1 MNLQLLF
8 NGTERKDKAHVHY
21 HAKFSF
27 GMKNKFL
34 NWLGAEVKSLFVF
47 TKSEKR
53 WHAPFL
59 AAACAGTPLL
69 GGYFSG
75 QLSLGLLLCTG
86 SLVILY
92 MPKSSLAHKM
102 RVMLLCSLGFM
113 ISFAVGLLFGFN
125 RMVATFVLTLFAFL
139 SQFLVAYFRMPPPG
153 NFLFVMVC
161 AVAIYLP
168 YDPEAIPRKV
178 ILLGSGSLL
187 ACLLALVYH
196 VVFRNDQWM
205 QEPEVKEKPFK
216 RNMAESAILAMFIGI
231 SLAVADYFKLQKP
244 YWIPVSCAAV
254 MQGTDLH
261 HVWQRG
267 FQRMLGTLLGLVIAW
282 GLLTMHLNLAGICLA
297 ITILQFVADSF
308 ISRHYTLVVVFFTPM
323 AIFLAE
329 AGSALQADPALLI
342 RARFFDTLIGCGLG
356 AVGGY
361 VMYRQ
366 FAGRSAFQDL
376 ENKSG

>member
-1 MNLQLLF
+1 MESRGHCNTIF
-8 NGTERKDKAHVHY
+8 NT
-21 HAKFSF
+21 

-34 NWLGAEVKSLFVF
+34 HWLHTEIKTLLVF
-47 TKSEKR
+47 TKSAKR

-59 AAACAGTPLL
+59 AAACAGAPLL

-92 MPKSSLAHKM
+92 MPKAPLAQKM
-102 RVMLLCSLGFM
+102 RVMLICSIGFSL
-113 ISFAVGLLFGFN
+113 SFLIGLLFGFN

-139 SQFLVAYFRMPPPG
+139 SQFLVTYFRMPPPG

-168 YDPEAIPRKV
+168 YDPDAIVRKV
-178 ILLGSGSLL
+178 ALLGCGSLM
-187 ACLLALVYH
+187 ACLLAFLYH
-196 VVFRNDQWM
+196 IIFRNDQWV
-205 QEPEVKEKPFK
+205 EEVEVQEKPFK
-216 RNMAESAILAMFIGI
+216 RNLMESAVLALFIGI

-254 MQGTDLH
+254 MQGTDIH

-267 FQRMLGTLLGLVIAW
+267 FQRTLGTLFGLAITW
-282 GLLTMHLNLAGICLA
+282 LLLNMHLNLAGICLT
-297 ITILQFVADSF
+297 ITILQFIADSF
-308 ISRHYTLVVVFFTPM
+308 ISRHYALVVVFFTPV

-329 AGSALQADPALLI
+329 AGSALQADPELLI
-342 RARFFDTLIGCGLG
+342 RARLFDTLIGCGLG
-356 AVGGY
+356 SVGGY

-366 FAGRSAFQDL
+366 FDGRSIFQRI
-376 ENKSG
+376 ERRNG

>member
-1 MNLQLLF
+1 L
-8 NGTERKDKAHVHY
+8 KIHIHY
-21 HAKFSF
+21 RIKFEA

-34 NWLGAEVKSLFVF
+34 RWLATETKSLVVF
-47 TKSEKR
+47 TKSAKR

-92 MPKSSLAHKM
+92 MPKSPLAHKM

-125 RMVATFVLTLFAFL
+125 RMVATFVLTLFAFI
-139 SQFLVAYFRMPPPG
+139 SQFLVTYFRMPPPG

-168 YDPEAIPRKV
+168 YDPEAIPLKV
-178 ILLGSGSLL
+178 TLLGSGSLL
-187 ACLLALVYH
+187 ACLLAFVYH
-196 VVFRNDQWM
+196 IVFRNDQWVE
-205 QEPEVKEKPFK
+205 EPEIKEKSFR
-216 RNMAESAILAMFIGI
+216 RNLTESAILAMFIGM

-254 MQGTDLH
+254 MQGTDVH

-267 FQRMLGTLLGLVIAW
+267 FQRMMGTLLGLVIAW
-282 GLLTMHLNLAGICLA
+282 VLLTMHLNLAGICLT
-297 ITILQFVADSF
+297 ITILQFIADSF
-308 ISRHYTLVVVFFTPM
+308 ISRHYALVVVFFTPM

-329 AGSALQADPALLI
+329 AGSALQADPNVLI
-342 RARFFDTLIGCGLG
+342 KARLFDTLIGCGLG
-356 AVGGY
+356 ALGGY

-366 FAGRSAFQDL
+366 FAGKSALRDL
-376 ENKSG
+376 EEKNG

>member
-1 MNLQLLF
+1 MALN
-8 NGTERKDKAHVHY
+8 EKMRIRIHY
-21 HAKFSF
+21 RVKFKT

-34 NWLGAEVKSLFVF
+34 HWLATETKSLVVF
-47 TKSEKR
+47 TKSAKR

-92 MPKSSLAHKM
+92 MPKSTLAHKM

-113 ISFAVGLLFGFN
+113 ISFTLGLLFGFN

-139 SQFLVAYFRMPPPG
+139 SQFLVTYFRMGSPG

-161 AVAIYLP
+161 AVAIYMP
-168 YDPEAIPRKV
+168 YDPETIPMKV

-187 ACLLALVYH
+187 ACLLAFVYH
-196 VVFRNDQWM
+196 VIFRNDQWM
-205 QEPEVKEKPFK
+205 EEAEIAGKPFR
-216 RNMAESAILAMFIGI
+216 RNLAESAILAMFIGI
-231 SLAVADYFKLQKP
+231 SLAIADYFKLQKP

-282 GLLTMHLNLAGICLA
+282 VLLTMRLNLAGICLT
-297 ITILQFVADSF
+297 ITILQFIADSF

-329 AGSALQADPALLI
+329 AGSALQADPGVLI
-342 RARFFDTLIGCGLG
+342 KARLFDTLIGCGIG

-366 FAGRSAFQDL
+366 FAGKRMLDADT
-376 ENKSG
+376 GR